1 MKNSWI
7 IIPQITCQRN
17 LTPLPGKQIVTCI
30 ILGRKKSEIY
40 IKMHASLVFQG
51 LECVDLKE
59 RNINR
64 CMISEKIKSEKKLK
78 ILI

>member
-1 MKNSWI
+1 LSEKFDTSAWE
-7 IIPQITCQRN
+7 TSSY
-17 LTPLPGKQIVTCI
+17 I

-64 CMISEKIKSEKKLK
+64 CMISEKEDGSLRKN
-78 ILI
+78 